1 MLNVT
6 SIGIVRNRG
15 CPIQVAVAVAV
26 ADEVQHKQAID
37 DGEKRCNIGKHR
49 GDRVSITVTV
59 AN

>member
-6 SIGIVRNRG
+6 SIGIIRNRG
-15 CPIQVAVAVAV
+15 CPIQVAVA
-26 ADEVQHKQAID
+26 DEVQHKQAVD
-37 DGEKRCNIGKHR
+37 DGEKRCNIGKDR